1 VKPSPEPS
9 SPYIGIA
16 RPADQQAAASLS
28 CEMGVDADSIEIG
41 RTGGTAPVTVDQA
54 RNNQTLA
61 TPILSF
67 SQKAPRVI

>member
-1 VKPSPEPS
+1 
-9 SPYIGIA
+9 
-16 RPADQQAAASLS
+16 
-28 CEMGVDADSIEIG
+28 MGVDADSIEIG
-41 RTGGTAPVTVDQA
+41 RTGGTVPVTVDQA